1 MIQIIAG
8 KKGKGKTKQLLDK
21 VNSEVKTAHGSIV
34 YLDKSSKHMYELNN
48 KVRLIDT
55 SEFGLSSS
63 DAFIGFVCGIISQDH
78 DLEQMYLDSFL
89 KIAKLEDTDISDTI
103 TRLDAIGDKYHITF
117 VLSISLDEAE
127 LPENAGKSRTIAL
140 TFCFSLFLLSLYLR
154 PDESGHKY

>member
-34 YLDKSSKHMYELNN
+34 YLDKSSKHMQELNN
-48 KVRLIDT
+48 KVRLCDT

-63 DAFIGFVCGIISQDH
+63 DACIGFVCGIISQDH

-127 LPENAGKSRTIAL
+127 LPENAKEKVIV
-140 TFCFSLFLLSLYLR
+140 SL
-154 PDESGHKY
+154 